1 MCLHTDQELSHQ
13 WCTVFQNVKQTQK
26 QFLKKEMGRNTAL
39 NEQARETKIWLL
51 LTNEEG
57 PVF

>member
-1 MCLHTDQELSHQ
+1 MCLHMDQELSHQ